1 MYINMG
7 TVTVRSF
14 EPTRCNSETKES
26 EDIKPDEREYE
37 IVSIDKY
44 VHGIWEFAKL
54 VEYWHQ
60 RMPYTALDFQF
71 SSEMEW

>member
-1 MYINMG
+1 MYINIG
-7 TVTVRSF
+7 TLTVRSL
-14 EPTRCNSETKES
+14 ETSKWNPDTREREAVQ
-26 EDIKPDEREYE
+26 PDEREYE

>member
-1 MYINMG
+1 MYVQLG

-14 EPTRCNSETKES
+14 ETTKWNPDTKER
-26 EDIKPDEREYE
+26 EDVKPDEREYE
-37 IVSIDKY
+37 IVAIDKY